1 MAAWESAAYVARMDP
16 GVRGGDPYPFESRFL
31 RLRCGHR
38 MHYLDEGDPGGAP
51 LLMLHG
57 NPTWS
62 FYYRNLVLELRDR
75 YRCVAP
81 DHLGCGLSDKPQD
94 WSYRIPAHVDNLCE
108 LLTTLDLR
116 RVTLVAHDWG
126 GPIGYLAAM
135 RLPERFARF
144 VTFNTGVS
152 LLSLPR
158 ALTMLRLPLV
168 GPLVIRGLNGL
179 LRAGFLTSAARGHGL
194 DRGIRAR
201 YLAPYDSWA
210 HRIAILRFVQE
221 IPLEEGHPNRALLAD
236 LDGGL
241 PSLAG
246 RPHLVIWGLKD
257 PIFDRTYLDAWR
269 RRFPDAEVHA
279 FEDAAHWVVEE
290 AGARIA
296 PLMRAFLSRT
306 D

>member
-1 MAAWESAAYVARMDP
+1 MDP
-16 GVRGGDPYPFESRFL
+16 GERDPYPFESRYL

-38 MHYLDEGDPGGAP
+38 LHYVDEGVAGGAP

-62 FYYRNLVLELRDR
+62 FYYRNLVLGLRDR
-75 YRCVAP
+75 YRCIAP

-94 WSYRIPAHVDNLCE
+94 WSYRISAHVDNLCE
-108 LLTTLDLR
+108 LVTRLDLR
-116 RVTLVAHDWG
+116 EVTLVTHDWG
-126 GPIGYLAAM
+126 GPIGYLAAI
-135 RLPERFARF
+135 RSPQRFARF
-144 VTFNTGVS
+144 VTFNTAVS

-158 ALTMLRLPLV
+158 ALAMLRLPVV

-179 LRAGFLTSAARGHGL
+179 LRAGFLTSAAHGHGL
-194 DRGIRAR
+194 EWDVRAG

-221 IPLEEGHPNRALLAD
+221 IPLEAGHPNRELLRE
-236 LDGGL
+236 LDGNL
-241 PSLAG
+241 ATFAG

-257 PIFDRTYLDAWR
+257 PIFGHAYLAAWR

-279 FEDAAHWVVEE
+279 FEDTAHWVVEE
-290 AGARIA
+290 ATERILH
-296 PLMRAFLSRT
+296 LMRTFLSRT
-306 D
+306 A